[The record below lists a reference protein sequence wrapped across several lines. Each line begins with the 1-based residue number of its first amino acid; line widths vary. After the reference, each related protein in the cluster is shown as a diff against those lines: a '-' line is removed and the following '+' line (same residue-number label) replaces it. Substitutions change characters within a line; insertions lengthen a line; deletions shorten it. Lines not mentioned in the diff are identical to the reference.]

1 METVVGARFGA
12 GTISATGVEVVIEPR
27 SAGLVVTHV
36 LGEIDLLGV
45 SLLRPCFEHQLR
57 NVQALVLDFTETSY
71 LSAAGLSLLLQT
83 GVDARARNI
92 PWALAA
98 ARPVLRPIEV
108 TGLERQ
114 LPVYREVPPAVDAV
128 LTPGRSLTA

>member
-1 METVVGARFGA
+1 MAA
-12 GTISATGVEVVIEPR
+12 SGVEVTVERR

-45 SLLRPCFEHQLR
+45 SVLRPCLEQLLTTAR
-57 NVQALVLDFTETSY
+57 SLVLDFTETRY

-83 GVDARARNI
+83 SSAARSRRL

-108 TGLERQ
+108 TGLAHT
-114 LPVYREVPPAVDAV
+114 LPVYRDVSGAVDAV
-128 LTPGRSLTA
+128 LSADTRISA

>member
-1 METVVGARFGA
+1 METVVGTRFGA
-12 GTISATGVEVVIEPR
+12 GTISACGVEVVVEPR
-27 SAGLVVTHV
+27 SAGLAVTHV

-45 SLLRPCFEHQLR
+45 SLLRSHFERLLLSVR
-57 NVQALVLDFTETSY
+57 ALVLDFTQTNY

-83 GVDARARNI
+83 GVNAHSRGV

-108 TGLERQ
+108 TGLARE
-114 LPVYREVPPAVDAV
+114 LPVYRDVPPAVDAV
-128 LTPGRSLTA
+128 LAPGRLMSA